1 LLVVVVAGSVMVV
14 VVAQGAI
21 EHLLAQVVAAL
32 PQNLC

>member
-1 LLVVVVAGSVMVV
+1 VRVVELVMVV